1 MGEPCPIS
9 AEHGL
14 GLSDLRDAIIDA
26 VGSERAFSNNKEED
40 MTIQPASVGDDIEDL
55 QEEGLIYDESKP
67 IRIAIAGRPNT
78 GKSTLINSML
88 KQDRLLTGPE
98 AGLTRDSISV
108 DWEWRGRHIKLFD
121 TAGLRRKS
129 KIQEKLEKLSVA
141 DTLRAIRFAEVVV
154 IVLMQRYLLRSRI
167 YKLLIL

>member
-14 GLSDLRDAIIDA
+14 GLSDLRDAIIEA
-26 VGSERAFSNNKEED
+26 VGPECAFGNNKEED
-40 MTIQPASVGDDIEDL
+40 MTIQPASAGDDVNNSE
-55 QEEGLIYDESKP
+55 EEGLIYDESKP

-108 DWEWRGRHIKLFD
+108 DWEWGGR
-121 TAGLRRKS
+121 
-129 KIQEKLEKLSVA
+129 
-141 DTLRAIRFAEVVV
+141 
-154 IVLMQRYLLRSRI
+154 RI
-167 YKLLIL
+167 KLLILQVYVENRKFKKN